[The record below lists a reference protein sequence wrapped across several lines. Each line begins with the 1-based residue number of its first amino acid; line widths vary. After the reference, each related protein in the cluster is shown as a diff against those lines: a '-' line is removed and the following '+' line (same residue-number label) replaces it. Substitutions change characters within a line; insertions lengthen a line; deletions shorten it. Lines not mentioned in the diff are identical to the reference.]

1 VGLGTQWVALGLSEG
16 HPKEEVRM
24 DVDLLVNP
32 KIMGTADL
40 ETVEIPTLSFE
51 DVPSSSSSAP
61 PPPKLVP
68 SFEEAGPVKLDGIDN
83 FNADAYST
91 PAPTRTVKMSDDAL
105 MKEKYEILRKFERLS
120 KLGVPMRKRFTIDSP
135 LEEMK
140 MELEF
145 IKREKSMDATIKQF
159 SEWFV
164 TGMSAMEWGSKN
176 VGLMKA
182 FGLQL
187 DGLSE
192 AAQMNV
198 VDLEDDFEELYDLYG
213 ENMKMHPL
221 VRIPLRT
228 CMMIYMVHLTN
239 QMTRKAPIPN
249 IDDIMRQNPDIARQL
264 AAAAMQNQTQQMRGS
279 AAIPPPQPPS
289 NPLGGL
295 MSFMQQGMPPPPPP
309 NLIPKV
315 SDSKPI
321 QIGVIP
327 KKPAIKQSVP
337 PPAPP
342 KPAVEMKSPTV
353 NIDDLLKDI
362 KQQVLPPVGNGP
374 PPPEKIKKPGNK
386 AGSTGKNS
394 VVIKL

>member
-1 VGLGTQWVALGLSEG
+1 
-16 HPKEEVRM
+16 M

-32 KIMGTADL
+32 KLGGTAGL
-40 ETVEIPTLSFE
+40 ETVDLPTLSFNDLPTTE
-51 DVPSSSSSAP
+51 PPAP
-61 PPPKLVP
+61 PPAPKLVP
-68 SFEEAGPVKLDGIDN
+68 SFEETGPVQIGGFENL
-83 FNADAYST
+83 NAEAFA
-91 PAPTRTVKMSDDAL
+91 PAPTKSIRMSEDAVT
-105 MKEKYEILRKFERLS
+105 KEKYELLRKFERLS

-145 IKREKSMDATIKQF
+145 IKREKAMDNTIKQF

-164 TGMSAMEWGSKN
+164 TGMSGLEWGSKN
-176 VGLMKA
+176 VGMMKA

-213 ENMKMHPL
+213 ENLKMHPL
-221 VRIPLRT
+221 VRIPLRV
-228 CMMIYMVHLTN
+228 CMMVYMVHLTN

-249 IDDIMRQNPDIARQL
+249 IDEIMRQNPDIARSL
-264 AAAAMQNQTQQMRGS
+264 AAAAMQNQSQQMRGS
-279 AAIPPPQPPS
+279 AVVPPPQPQA
-289 NPLGGL
+289 NPLAGL
-295 MSFMQQGMPPPPPP
+295 MSFMQQSVPPAPPP

-315 SDSKPI
+315 SENKPI
-321 QIGVIP
+321 QIGPSAP
-327 KKPAIKQSVP
+327 KKSAMKPAA
-337 PPAPP
+337 PPAPAP
-342 KPAVEMKSPTV
+342 PAPTMKPPTV

-362 KQQVLPPVGNGP
+362 KQSVLPPSGP
-374 PPPEKIKKPGNK
+374 PPPAPEKIRKPGAK

>member
-1 VGLGTQWVALGLSEG
+1 MSSLDGI
-16 HPKEEVRM
+16 
-24 DVDLLVNP
+24 DLLSNP
-32 KIMGTADL
+32 SSMGGMSTL
-40 ETVEIPTLSFE
+40 ETIDIPTISF
-51 DVPSSSSSAP
+51 DDAP
-61 PPPKLVP
+61 PPPPGPKLVP
-68 SFEEAGPVKLDGIDN
+68 SFEETGPVKLDGFDN
-83 FNADAYST
+83 FNAEAF
-91 PAPTRTVKMSDDAL
+91 APPPPKRMSEEVL

-145 IKREKSMDATIKQF
+145 IKREKSMDNTIKQF

-164 TGMSAMEWGSKN
+164 TGMSGLEWGSKN
-176 VGLMKA
+176 VAMLRA

-198 VDLEDDFEELYDLYG
+198 IDLEDDFEELYELYG

-249 IDDIMRQNPDIARQL
+249 IDEIMRQNPDIARSL
-264 AAAAMQNQTQQMRGS
+264 AAAAMQNQTAQMRSS
-279 AAIPPPQPPS
+279 ASIPAPTMQPAAS

-295 MSFMQQGMPPPPPP
+295 MSFMQQGMPPAPPP

-315 SDSKPI
+315 AENKSVSVAGIPA
-321 QIGVIP
+321 P
-327 KKPAIKQSVP
+327 KKSAMKPTAP
-337 PPAPP
+337 PPPTPVPVADIKPP
-342 KPAVEMKSPTV
+342 T

-362 KQQVLPPVGNGP
+362 KASVLPPVGNGP
-374 PPPEKIKKPGNK
+374 PPPQKIKKGS

>member
-1 VGLGTQWVALGLSEG
+1 ME
-16 HPKEEVRM
+16 
-24 DVDLLVNP
+24 VDLLVNP
-32 KIMGTADL
+32 NIMSGTATL
-40 ETVEIPTLSFE
+40 ETVDIPTLDFSDPPVMSE
-51 DVPSSSSSAP
+51 AP

-68 SFEEAGPVKLDGIDN
+68 SLEETGPVKLDGFDN
-83 FNADAYST
+83 FNAEPY
-91 PAPTRTVKMSDDAL
+91 APTKTVKMSEDAVL
-105 MKEKYEILRKFERLS
+105 KEKYEILRKFERLS

-164 TGMSAMEWGSKN
+164 TGMSALEWGSQN
-176 VGLMKA
+176 VAMLRA

-187 DGLSE
+187 NGLSE

-213 ENMKMHPL
+213 ENMKMHPM
-221 VRIPLRT
+221 VRIPMRT
-228 CMMIYMVHLTN
+228 CMMVYMVHLTN

-264 AAAAMQNQTQQMRGS
+264 ASAAMQQQTQQMRGS
-279 AAIPPPQPPS
+279 AQPAQPTS
-289 NPLGGL
+289 QASPNNPLSGL
-295 MSFMQQGMPPPPPP
+295 MSFMQGAIPPAPPP
-309 NLIPKV
+309 NLIPKPP
-315 SDSKPI
+315 SESKPI
-321 QIGVIP
+321 QIGIP
-327 KKPAIKQSVP
+327 KKSAMKAPAP
-337 PPAPP
+337 PPAAPTP
-342 KPAVEMKSPTV
+342 KPVQMRAAPS
-353 NIDDLLKDI
+353 IDDLLKDI
-362 KQQVLPPVGNGP
+362 KQTVIPPPGNGP
-374 PPPEKIKKPGNK
+374 PPPEKVKKGSGK

>member
-1 VGLGTQWVALGLSEG
+1 
-16 HPKEEVRM
+16 M
-24 DVDLLVNP
+24 DVDLLINP
-32 KIMGTADL
+32 KIAGVADI
-40 ETVEIPTLSFE
+40 ETVDIPTISF
-51 DVPSSSSSAP
+51 DDMPSTTEAP
-61 PPPKLVP
+61 PPTPKLVP
-68 SFEEAGPVKLDGIDN
+68 SFEEAGPVKMGGLDN
-83 FNADAYST
+83 FNAEAY
-91 PAPTRTVKMSDDAL
+91 APMPTKSIRMSEEAVL
-105 MKEKYEILRKFERLS
+105 KEKYEILRKFERLS

-145 IKREKSMDATIKQF
+145 IKREKQMDNTIKQF

-164 TGMSAMEWGSKN
+164 TGMSGLEWGSKN
-176 VGLMKA
+176 ISLLKA

-221 VRIPLRT
+221 VRIPMRV
-228 CMMIYMVHLTN
+228 CMMVYMVHLTN

-249 IDDIMRQNPDIARQL
+249 IDEIMRQNPDIARSL
-264 AAAAMQNQTQQMRGS
+264 AAAAMQNQSQTMR
-279 AAIPPPQPPS
+279 AAPSQAPS

-295 MSFMQQGMPPPPPP
+295 MSYMQQSMPPPPPP

-315 SDSKPI
+315 AENKPI

-327 KKPAIKQSVP
+327 PKKPAM
-337 PPAPP
+337 
-342 KPAVEMKSPTV
+342 KPNVEMKPPSM

-362 KQQVLPPVGNGP
+362 KQSVMPPQGPPP
-374 PPPEKIKKPGNK
+374 PPPEKMGKSVKTK

>member
-1 VGLGTQWVALGLSEG
+1 
-16 HPKEEVRM
+16 M

-32 KIMGTADL
+32 KIAGMADL
-40 ETVEIPTLSFE
+40 DTVDIPTLTFE
-51 DVPSSSSSAP
+51 DAPSVAISSEP
-61 PPPKLVP
+61 PAPKLVP
-68 SFEEAGPVKLDGIDN
+68 SLDETGPIRLDGLDN
-83 FNADAYST
+83 FNAEPYI
-91 PAPTRTVKMSDDAL
+91 PAAPKRMSEEAVQR
-105 MKEKYEILRKFERLS
+105 EKYEILRKFERLS

-164 TGMSAMEWGSKN
+164 TGMSAMEYGSKN
-176 VGLMKA
+176 VGMLKA

-198 VDLEDDFEELYDLYG
+198 ADLEDDFEELYDLYG

-249 IDDIMRQNPDIARQL
+249 IDEIMRQNPDIARSL

-279 AAIPPPQPPS
+279 ASIPPPTSQPS
-289 NPLGGL
+289 SNNPLSGL
-295 MSFMQQGMPPPPPP
+295 MSFMQGATVQAPPPSVPNVIPKPPP
-309 NLIPKV
+309 E
-315 SDSKPI
+315 SKPI
-321 QIGVIP
+321 QIGAQAP
-327 KKPAIKQSVP
+327 KKKQVSVA
-337 PPAPP
+337 PPAVNTNIQMRPP
-342 KPAVEMKSPTV
+342 AS
-353 NIDDLLKDI
+353 IDDLLKDI
-362 KQQVLPPVGNGP
+362 KQSVIVPQGNGP
-374 PPPEKIKKPGNK
+374 PPPEKIKKGSGK

>member
-1 VGLGTQWVALGLSEG
+1 
-16 HPKEEVRM
+16 M

-32 KIMGTADL
+32 KTAGVADL
-40 ETVEIPTLSFE
+40 ETVDIPTLSF
-51 DVPSSSSSAP
+51 DDAPAASAP
-61 PPPKLVP
+61 SGPPPAPKLVP
-68 SFEEAGPVKLDGIDN
+68 SFDDSGPIKIDGFDN
-83 FNADAYST
+83 FNAEPY
-91 PAPTRTVKMSDDAL
+91 APMKSVRMSDEAL
-105 MKEKYEILRKFERLS
+105 LKEKYEILRKFERLS

-145 IKREKSMDATIKQF
+145 IKREKSMDSTIKQF

-176 VGLMKA
+176 VGMLKA

-228 CMMIYMVHLTN
+228 CMMVYMVHLTN

-264 AAAAMQNQTQQMRGS
+264 ASAAMQQQTQQMRNTAS
-279 AAIPPPQPPS
+279 VPPPQNAS
-289 NPLGGL
+289 NPLTGL

-309 NLIPKV
+309 SMIPKAP
-315 SDSKPI
+315 SESKPV
-321 QIGVIP
+321 QIGIP
-327 KKPAIKQSVP
+327 RKSAIKA
-337 PPAPP
+337 PAPA
-342 KPAVEMKSPTV
+342 PAPVEMKPPSV
-353 NIDDLLKDI
+353 SIDDLLKDI
-362 KQQVLPPVGNGP
+362 KTTVSPA
-374 PPPEKIKKPGNK
+374 PGNTPK
-386 AGSTGKNS
+386 RSKPGSTGKNS

>member
-1 VGLGTQWVALGLSEG
+1 
-16 HPKEEVRM
+16 M
-24 DVDLLVNP
+24 DVDLLINP
-32 KIMGTADL
+32 KLAGTAD
-40 ETVEIPTLSFE
+40 VDMVDIPTLNFE
-51 DVPSSSSSAP
+51 DVPVVNVMSSDPPAP
-61 PPPKLVP
+61 RLVP
-68 SFEEAGPVKLDGIDN
+68 SLEETGPIKLDGLDN
-83 FNADAYST
+83 FNAEPYIPS
-91 PAPTRTVKMSDDAL
+91 APKRMSEETVQR
-105 MKEKYEILRKFERLS
+105 EKYEILRKFERLS

-140 MELEF
+140 MELDF

-164 TGMSAMEWGSKN
+164 TGMSAMEYGSKN
-176 VGLMKA
+176 VAMLKA

-198 VDLEDDFEELYDLYG
+198 ADLEDDFEELYDLYG

-249 IDDIMRQNPDIARQL
+249 IDEIMRQNPDIARSL
-264 AAAAMQNQTQQMRGS
+264 AAAAMQNQSQQMRGS
-279 AAIPPPQPPS
+279 AAIPPPTSQPSSS
-289 NPLGGL
+289 NPLSGL
-295 MSFMQQGMPPPPPP
+295 MSFMQGATVQSPPPPTP
-309 NLIPKV
+309 NVIPRQP
-315 SDSKPI
+315 SESKPI
-321 QIGVIP
+321 QIGAVAP
-327 KKPAIKQSVP
+327 KKKQVSV
-337 PPAPP
+337 AP
-342 KPAVEMKSPTV
+342 PTV
-353 NIDDLLKDI
+353 NTNIQMRAPASIDDLLKDI
-362 KQQVLPPVGNGP
+362 KQSVIPPAGNGP
-374 PPPEKIKKPGNK
+374 PPPEKVKRGSGK

>member
-1 VGLGTQWVALGLSEG
+1 
-16 HPKEEVRM
+16 M
-24 DVDLLVNP
+24 DVDLLINP
-32 KIMGTADL
+32 KMGGIADV
-40 ETVEIPTLSFE
+40 ETVELPTITFD
-51 DVPSSSSSAP
+51 DVPSSSGPSEP
-61 PPPKLVP
+61 PAPKLVP
-68 SFEEAGPVKLDGIDN
+68 SLEETGPIKIDGFDN
-83 FNADAYST
+83 FNAEPYA
-91 PAPTRTVKMSDDAL
+91 PAMKQVKMSDEAL

-176 VGLMKA
+176 VGLLRA

-264 AAAAMQNQTQQMRGS
+264 AAAAMQNQTQQMR
-279 AAIPPPQPPS
+279 AAPAPPPS

-295 MSFMQQGMPPPPPP
+295 MSFMQQSVPPAPPP
-309 NLIPKV
+309 NLIPKQPE
-315 SDSKPI
+315 SKPI
-321 QIGVIP
+321 RIVEP
-327 KKPAIKQSVP
+327 KKSAMKA
-337 PPAPP
+337 PAPAP
-342 KPAVEMKSPTV
+342 VEIKGPSTS
-353 NIDDLLKDI
+353 IDDLLKDI
-362 KQQVLPPVGNGP
+362 KQSVLPPQGNGP
-374 PPPEKIKKPGNK
+374 PPPEKIKKNK
-386 AGSTGKNS
+386 PGSTGKNS

>member
-1 VGLGTQWVALGLSEG
+1 METI
-16 HPKEEVRM
+16 
-24 DVDLLVNP
+24 DL
-32 KIMGTADL
+32 
-40 ETVEIPTLSFE
+40 PTITF
-51 DVPSSSSSAP
+51 DDAPPATDSAP
-61 PPPKLVP
+61 APKLVP
-68 SFEEAGPVKLDGIDN
+68 SLEETGPVRMDGFDN
-83 FNADAYST
+83 FNAEPY
-91 PAPTRTVKMSDDAL
+91 APTKQVKMSDEAL
-105 MKEKYEILRKFERLS
+105 LKEKYEILRKFERLS

-264 AAAAMQNQTQQMRGS
+264 AAAAMQNQTQQMR
-279 AAIPPPQPPS
+279 AAPPPPPS

-295 MSFMQQGMPPPPPP
+295 MSFMQQSVPPAPPP
-309 NLIPKV
+309 NVIPKQPE
-315 SDSKPI
+315 SKPI
-321 QIGVIP
+321 QITAP
-327 KKPAIKQSVP
+327 KKSAMKA
-337 PPAPP
+337 PAPAP
-342 KPAVEMKSPTV
+342 VPEMKAPSV

-362 KQQVLPPVGNGP
+362 KSTVLPPPGNGP
-374 PPPEKIKKPGNK
+374 PPPEKIKKNK
-386 AGSTGKNS
+386 PGSTGKNS

>member
-1 VGLGTQWVALGLSEG
+1 
-16 HPKEEVRM
+16 M
-24 DVDLLVNP
+24 NP
-32 KIMGTADL
+32 KLVGTADL
-40 ETVEIPTLSFE
+40 DTVDIPTINFE
-51 DVPSSSSSAP
+51 DVSAP
-61 PPPKLVP
+61 TISEPPAPKLVP
-68 SFEEAGPVKLDGIDN
+68 SFEETGPVRLDGLDN
-83 FNADAYST
+83 FNAEPYIPSV
-91 PAPTRTVKMSDDAL
+91 PKRMSEETVQR
-105 MKEKYEILRKFERLS
+105 EKYEILRKFERLS

-164 TGMSAMEWGSKN
+164 TGMSAMEYGSKN
-176 VGLMKA
+176 IAMLKA

-198 VDLEDDFEELYDLYG
+198 ADLEDDFEEMYDLYG

-249 IDDIMRQNPDIARQL
+249 IDEIMRQNPDIARQL
-264 AAAAMQNQTQQMRGS
+264 ASAAMQQQMRGS
-279 AAIPPPQPPS
+279 AAVPPPSAQPAAS
-289 NPLGGL
+289 NPLSGL
-295 MSFMQQGMPPPPPP
+295 MSFMQGATVQAPPPQPVP
-309 NLIPKV
+309 NLIPKAPE
-315 SDSKPI
+315 SKPI
-321 QIGVIP
+321 QIATIP
-327 KKPAIKQSVP
+327 QKKKVSVAP
-337 PPAPP
+337 PPAPAP
-342 KPAVEMKSPTV
+342 VQMRAPPS
-353 NIDDLLKDI
+353 IDDLLKDI
-362 KQQVLPPVGNGP
+362 KQSVLPPTGNGP
-374 PPPEKIKKPGNK
+374 PPPEKVGKSTKSKP
-386 AGSTGKNS
+386 GSTGKNS

>member
-1 VGLGTQWVALGLSEG
+1 
-16 HPKEEVRM
+16 M

-32 KIMGTADL
+32 AISGTATL
-40 ETVEIPTLSFE
+40 ETVDIPTIDFN
-51 DVPSSSSSAP
+51 DMAPPSAEAP

-68 SFEEAGPVKLDGIDN
+68 SLEETGPIRLDGFDN
-83 FNADAYST
+83 FNAESYAPAAPKRMSEDA
-91 PAPTRTVKMSDDAL
+91 VL
-105 MKEKYEILRKFERLS
+105 KEKYEILRKFERLS

-176 VGLMKA
+176 VGFLRA

-192 AAQMNV
+192 SAQMNV
-198 VDLEDDFEELYDLYG
+198 VDLEDDFEELYELYG
-213 ENMKMHPL
+213 ESMKMHPL
-221 VRIPLRT
+221 VRIPMRT
-228 CMMIYMVHLTN
+228 CMMVYMVHLTN

-249 IDDIMRQNPDIARQL
+249 IDEIMRQNPDIARQL
-264 AAAAMQNQTQQMRGS
+264 ASAAMQQQTTQMRGS
-279 AAIPPPQPPS
+279 AAVPPPTSQPAAS
-289 NPLGGL
+289 NPLSGL
-295 MSFMQQGMPPPPPP
+295 MSFMQQQMPPAPPP
-309 NLIPKV
+309 NLVPKPPPET
-315 SDSKPI
+315 KPI
-321 QIGVIP
+321 QIGI
-327 KKPAIKQSVP
+327 KKSALKPSAP
-337 PPAPP
+337 PPAPA
-342 KPAVEMKSPTV
+342 PAMRAPP

-362 KQQVLPPVGNGP
+362 KQTVLPPVGAGP
-374 PPPEKIKKPGNK
+374 PPPEKVKKGSGK

>member
-1 VGLGTQWVALGLSEG
+1 MS
-16 HPKEEVRM
+16 
-24 DVDLLVNP
+24 
-32 KIMGTADL
+32 GTATL
-40 ETVEIPTLSFE
+40 ETVDIPTLDFS
-51 DVPSSSSSAP
+51 DMPSMSGPPAEASAP
-61 PPPKLVP
+61 RLVP
-68 SFEEAGPVKLDGIDN
+68 SFEETGPIKVDGFDN
-83 FNADAYST
+83 FNAESY
-91 PAPTRTVKMSDDAL
+91 APTRSVKMSEEAL
-105 MKEKYEILRKFERLS
+105 QKEKYEILRKFERLS

-140 MELEF
+140 MEMEF

-176 VGLMKA
+176 VGFLRA

-192 AAQMNV
+192 SAQMNV
-198 VDLEDDFEELYDLYG
+198 VDLEDDFEELYDMYG

-228 CMMIYMVHLTN
+228 CMMVYMVHLTN

-249 IDDIMRQNPDIARQL
+249 MDDIMRQNPDIARQL
-264 AAAAMQNQTQQMRGS
+264 ASAAMQQQTQQMRGS
-279 AAIPPPQPPS
+279 AQPAQPTS
-289 NPLGGL
+289 QASPNNPLSGL
-295 MSFMQQGMPPPPPP
+295 MSFMQGAIPPSPPP
-309 NLIPKV
+309 NMIPKAPQE
-315 SDSKPI
+315 SKPI
-321 QIGVIP
+321 QIGLP
-327 KKPAIKQSVP
+327 KKSAMKATP

-342 KPAVEMKSPTV
+342 TPKPVQMRAAPS
-353 NIDDLLKDI
+353 IDDLLKDI
-362 KQQVLPPVGNGP
+362 KQSVIPPPGNGP
-374 PPPEKIKKPGNK
+374 PPPEKIKRGSGK

>member
-1 VGLGTQWVALGLSEG
+1 
-16 HPKEEVRM
+16 M

-32 KIMGTADL
+32 TIAGVADI
-40 ETVEIPTLSFE
+40 ETVDSPTLSFDDMPATTE
-51 DVPSSSSSAP
+51 APAP
-61 PPPKLVP
+61 PPAPKLVP
-68 SFEEAGPVKLDGIDN
+68 SFDEAGPIKMDGFDN
-83 FNADAYST
+83 FNAEAYA
-91 PAPTRTVKMSDDAL
+91 PAPTRSIRMSEEAT

-140 MELEF
+140 MELDF
-145 IKREKSMDATIKQF
+145 IKREKQMDSTIKQF

-164 TGMSAMEWGSKN
+164 TGMSGLEWGSKN
-176 VGLMKA
+176 IALLKA

-192 AAQMNV
+192 SAQMNV

-221 VRIPLRT
+221 VRIPLRV
-228 CMMIYMVHLTN
+228 CMMVYMVHLTN

-249 IDDIMRQNPDIARQL
+249 IDEIMRQNPDIARSL
-264 AAAAMQNQTQQMRGS
+264 AAAAMQNQAQTMRGS
-279 AAIPPPQPPS
+279 AAPPAPTG

-295 MSFMQQGMPPPPPP
+295 MSYMQQSMPPAPPP
-309 NLIPKV
+309 NLIPRV
-315 SDSKPI
+315 SENKPI
-321 QIGVIP
+321 QIGVVP
-327 KKPAIKQSVP
+327 KKSAMKPAA
-337 PPAPP
+337 PPAAPP
-342 KPAVEMKSPTV
+342 RTELRPPTV
-353 NIDDLLKDI
+353 SIDDLLKDI
-362 KQQVLPPVGNGP
+362 KQTVIPPQGP
-374 PPPEKIKKPGNK
+374 PPPPAEKVGKPTKNK